1 MVEFDP
7 KELSW
12 ANFRDKV
19 IGPTDPKDAPKDSL
33 RGAALA
39 NWKGFG
45 LRSEPNVGENCCH
58 VSASPF
64 ESLCEKM
71 NWLNVKAGED
81 PWGEALLAAGVRP
94 KTIKDGSSDPVVIYG
109 SEVEPT
115 STPDVQVG
123 RVHSHGRLRDF
134 GIGADELAKIN
145 SEAKESIIW

>member
-12 ANFRDKV
+12 ENFRDKV

-39 NWKGFG
+39 NWKGLG

-81 PWGEALLAAGVRP
+81 PWGEALLAAGIRP
-94 KTIKDGSSDPVVIYG
+94 KTIEDWSLG
-109 SEVEPT
+109 SEAIWDTLADKDSDECIAKCLEIEGWHGMLKGA
-115 STPDVQVG
+115 VG
-123 RVHSHGRLRDF
+123 S
-134 GIGADELAKIN
+134 GACL
-145 SEAKESIIW
+145 